1 MSSDVPFGIPGLS
14 LAPGDHVCAFY
25 RGRVER
31 DEMLLPFLAE
41 GLRAG
46 DKCICVVDAADPQE
60 VITTLGGELDVGDVG
75 GHLAEHRLEMFTSE
89 GAYLRQGRF
98 SPASILEFWDRAIA
112 AALGPEEFT
121 FVRVV
126 GEMSW
131 ALRGLPGSEALF
143 AYEAELNRFAVR
155 YPQVMLCL
163 YDLERFGGEVLMDVL
178 KTHPKILVDG
188 FVVENPYY
196 LEPDEFLL
204 SRV

>member
-1 MSSDVPFGIPGLS
+1 VRDVPFGIPGLS
-14 LAPGDHVCAFY
+14 LVSGDHVCAFY
-25 RGRVER
+25 RGCGER
-31 DEMLLPFLAE
+31 DEILLPYLAE

-46 DKCICVVDAADPQE
+46 EKCICVVDTRDPE
-60 VITTLGGELDVGDVG
+60 ALITSLSAELDVDEHVS
-75 GHLAEHRLEMFTSE
+75 EHRLEMFTSRE
-89 GAYLRQGRF
+89 TYLRQGRF
-98 SPASILEFWDRAIA
+98 SPASILEFWDRVITS
-112 AALGPEEFT
+112 ALGQEQFT

-126 GEMSW
+126 GEMTW

-163 YDLERFGGEVLMDVL
+163 YDLERCGGGVLVDVL
-178 KTHPKILVDG
+178 RTHPKILVDG
-188 FVVENPYY
+188 FVIENPYY